1 MQKGISQFIQ
11 SLDSRCLRSTSSLDL
26 DHIILV
32 HAWRRLL
39 TPDSWRRRRRS
50 VTITITIE
58 VKRILCENASSLFEC
73 FPYVCPEPVLVK

>member
-32 HAWRRLL
+32 HAWRWLL

-58 VKRILCENASSLFEC
+58 VKRILCEKCIISFLSAFPMFVPSLSW
-73 FPYVCPEPVLVK
+73 